1 MKREPGNERQRAAS
15 KTAVENPD
23 EKIVTEVSNPD
34 PVLSAKQAA
43 VGQALS
49 DSHGQL
55 RSYLQRRLGSSEE
68 AVDVMQSF
76 MLRAL
81 DRADALRDVATVRGW
96 LSRILATSIADHQ
109 HGAARRR
116 QREKNM
122 SPQFLDAVPGG
133 SDADLNAVVCA
144 CLRPLIATLKPEYAE
159 VIDRIDLREEP
170 REQVAASLGI
180 SLANLGV
187 RLHRA
192 RQALKQRLV
201 EMCLTCPEHG
211 FLDCGCDTAKRVK
224 LLREAAAKRSQL

>member
-1 MKREPGNERQRAAS
+1 MASEHERTA
-15 KTAVENPD
+15 KTER
-23 EKIVTEVSNPD
+23 SNPD
-34 PVLSAKQAA
+34 SVMDSKGAA
-43 VGQALS
+43 VRQALS
-49 DSHGQL
+49 DSHRQL
-55 RSYLQRRLGSSEE
+55 QSYLQRRVGSAEE

-81 DRADALRDVATVRGW
+81 DRAYELRDVAAVRGW

-109 HGAARRR
+109 RGAARRR
-116 QREKNM
+116 QRETVM
-122 SPQFLDAVPGG
+122 SPEFFDTVSGAPD
-133 SDADLNAVVCA
+133 SDLNAAVCA
-144 CLRPLIATLKPEYAE
+144 CLHPLIATLKPEYAE
-159 VIDRIDLREEP
+159 VIDRIDLREET

-224 LLREAAAKRSQL
+224 LLREAAAKKSQL